1 MDSEAVHF
9 SRCVLGLGSQA
20 HLPLAPNRFQLQL
33 YTYGVFLWRVL
44 VIITTN
50 NWDLTSLTATDQDW
64 IKQNCVAVLI
74 DGPVWEV
81 RFANPPVRL
90 PGRFQSP
97 PRSEKRASDFSRS
110 WLGARL
116 ASRAPNLASKNKSP
130 QNCVSQSQHVSPPSQ
145 AYAHIHTHTHS
156 RNHAHTRT
164 HATGTQAG
172 QHTAPLYNTQ

>member
-20 HLPLAPNRFQLQL
+20 HLPLAPNGFQLQPD
-33 YTYGVFLWRVL
+33 TYGVFLWRVPI
-44 VIITTN
+44 IITTN

-116 ASRAPNLASKNKSP
+116 ASRAPNLASKNRSP
-130 QNCVSQSQHVSPPSQ
+130 QNRLSHSQHAPPPRRTRAQ
-145 AYAHIHTHTHS
+145 THS
-156 RNHAHTRT
+156 RKHAHTRT